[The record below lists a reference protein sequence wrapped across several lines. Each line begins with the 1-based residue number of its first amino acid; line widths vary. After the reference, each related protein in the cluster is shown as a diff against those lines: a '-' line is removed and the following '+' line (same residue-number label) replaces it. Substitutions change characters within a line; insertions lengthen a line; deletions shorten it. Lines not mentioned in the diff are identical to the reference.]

1 MPKQL
6 EWFRAIIPWQYGNIL
21 HKLGAVYKENR
32 FLKLSREAS
41 TKHDYL
47 RTNGTGNLNGF
58 QANFDTFFHKYLSRS
73 DTCQLERKKKRM
85 FPFERTTLVWQ
96 LSITA
101 IILMKHLAIRTE
113 SILISNN
120 DWSLKICL
128 SLILNVRE
136 SKVLVNSIA
145 CFEAVIVCLL
155 VSCNGSYLSSTE
167 KLKSNET
174 PFLARHGG
182 I

>member
-1 MPKQL
+1 M
-6 EWFRAIIPWQYGNIL
+6 RI
-21 HKLGAVYKENR
+21 
-32 FLKLSREAS
+32 
-41 TKHDYL
+41 
-47 RTNGTGNLNGF
+47 NGRGNLNGF
-58 QANFDTFFHKYLSRS
+58 QANFETFFYKYLSRS
-73 DTCQLERKKKRM
+73 DTCQLERKKRL
-85 FPFERTTLVWQ
+85 PFERTTLVWQ

-101 IILMKHLAIRTE
+101 IILMKHLAIRTK

-145 CFEAVIVCLL
+145 YFEAVIVCLL